1 MFLSSP
7 IHCNINSHLHRF
19 FRLSLTILSLMFV
32 LLLTACQKEAPPQEK
47 RAAPQVTVSQPVVK
61 TIKEYNIF
69 TGSTVAFGSADVVA
83 RVAGELKSADFIASS
98 QVKAGDLLFTIEK
111 EKYIAQRDIDRAL
124 LQSARAELALA
135 STEVKRMEQASK
147 NQAVSELDVDKS
159 KASRDV
165 AIAKVKSA
173 QASLA
178 ASELNL
184 SYTNVVSPI
193 NGVVSRSIVDVGN
206 VVGNEGPTLL
216 TRVNTMQPMYV
227 YFNVPESSVLN
238 MLDSQS
244 YRRSEDK
251 NTPNELSEVEEQNR
265 VAFVERAN
273 ESGFPHQG
281 IVDYIDN
288 EVDMGTGTVDVRLRL
303 SNEDDKFFP
312 GLFVRVKV
320 PGEDIENAVLVK
332 EAAIGSDLGGK
343 YVLVVG
349 DNNIV
354 SLNYVTL
361 GLPQADGHV
370 HVLSGLEG
378 NETYIVNGILRARP
392 GLPVQTKP
400 APSEKEEG

>member
-1 MFLSSP
+1 MFLSSTL
-7 IHCNINSHLHRF
+7 HCNIDSHLKRF
-19 FRLSLTILSLMFV
+19 FSLLLSLLALMFV
-32 LLLTACQKEAPPQEK
+32 LVLTACQEPPAPVE
-47 RAAPQVTVSQPVVK
+47 RAEPSVTVSKPLVK
-61 TIKEYNIF
+61 TIREYSIF

-83 RVAGELKSADFIASS
+83 RVAGKLESADFMASS
-98 QVKAGDLLFTIEK
+98 RVKAGDLLFTIEK
-111 EKYIAQRDIDRAL
+111 EKHQAQRDIDRAL
-124 LQSARAELALA
+124 LQSAKAELALA

-165 AIAKVKSA
+165 AIATVKSA

-184 SYTNVVSPI
+184 SYTKVISPI
-193 NGVVSRSIVDVGN
+193 NGVVSRSMVDVGN
-206 VVGNEGPTLL
+206 LVGQEGTTLL

-238 MLDSQS
+238 MLDSYS
-244 YRRSEDK
+244 NRNSSTEPESSNEVSDLEK
-251 NTPNELSEVEEQNR
+251 NKRP
-265 VAFVERAN
+265 AFVERAN
-273 ESGFPHQG
+273 ESGFPHEG
-281 IVDYIDN
+281 FIDYIDN
-288 EVDMGTGTVDVRLRL
+288 EVDMGTGTVDVRIRL

-320 PGEDIENAVLVK
+320 PGDDINDAILVK

-343 YVLVVG
+343 YVLTIG
-349 DNNIV
+349 EGNIV
-354 SLNYVTL
+354 SLVYITL
-361 GLPQADGHV
+361 GLPQADGFV

-392 GLPVQTKP
+392 GLPVQPKP

>member
-1 MFLSSP
+1 MFLSPSL
-7 IHCNINSHLHRF
+7 HFNIDSHLDRH
-19 FRLSLTILSLMFV
+19 FRSSLAILSLLSV
-32 LLLTACQKEAPPQEK
+32 LLLTACQKEAPAPAE
-47 RAAPQVTVSQPVVK
+47 RAAPSVTVSNPVVK
-61 TIKEYNIF
+61 TIKEYSIF

-83 RVAGELKSADFIASS
+83 RVAGELESADFIASS
-98 QVKAGDLLFTIEK
+98 RVKTGDLLFTIEK
-111 EKYIAQRDIDRAL
+111 EKYQAQRDIDLAL

-184 SYTNVVSPI
+184 SYTKVLSPI
-193 NGVVSRSIVDVGN
+193 DGVVSRSLVDVGN

-216 TRVNTMQPMYV
+216 TRVNAMQPMYV

-238 MLDSQS
+238 MLDSLS
-244 YRRSEDK
+244 YRRSEEQ
-251 NTPNELSEVEEQNR
+251 NTPNEISKVEEQNR
-265 VAFVERAN
+265 TAFVERAN

-320 PGEDIENAVLVK
+320 PGDDINDAVLVK

-354 SLNYVTL
+354 SLIYVTL
-361 GLPQADGHV
+361 GLPQADGFV

-378 NETYIVNGILRARP
+378 NETYIVNGLLRARP
-392 GLPVQTKP
+392 GMPVQTKT
-400 APSEKEEG
+400 EEG

>member
-1 MFLSSP
+1 MFMSP
-7 IHCNINSHLHRF
+7 SLHFNIDSHLNRF
-19 FRLSLTILSLMFV
+19 SRLSLAILSLMFI
-32 LLLTACQKEAPPQEK
+32 LLLTACQKEAPAPAE
-47 RAAPQVTVSQPVVK
+47 RAAPSVTVSKPLVK
-61 TIKEYNIF
+61 TIKEYNIY

-83 RVAGELKSADFIASS
+83 RVAGELESADFIASS
-98 QVKAGDLLFTIEK
+98 RVKAGDLLFTIEK
-111 EKYIAQRDIDRAL
+111 EKYQAQRDIDRAL

-184 SYTNVVSPI
+184 SYTKVLSPI
-193 NGVVSRSIVDVGN
+193 DGVVSRSIVDVGN

-216 TRVNTMQPMYV
+216 TRVNAMQPMYV

-238 MLDSQS
+238 MLDSHS
-244 YRRSEDK
+244 YRRAKEQ
-251 NTPNELSEVEEQNR
+251 NTPNEISEIEEQNR
-265 VAFVERAN
+265 MAFVERAN

-320 PGEDIENAVLVK
+320 PGDEIHDAVLVK
-332 EAAIGSDLGGK
+332 EVAIGSDLGGK
-343 YVLVVG
+343 YVLLVG
-349 DNNIV
+349 ENNIV
-354 SLNYVTL
+354 SLIYVTL
-361 GLPQADGHV
+361 GLPQADGFV

-378 NETYIVNGILRARP
+378 NETYIVNGLLRARP

-400 APSEKEEG
+400 APPEKEEG

>member
-1 MFLSSP
+1 MFLSPSL
-7 IHCNINSHLHRF
+7 HFNIDSHLNRHF
-19 FRLSLTILSLMFV
+19 LAILSLVFV
-32 LLLTACQKEAPPQEK
+32 LLLSACQKDAPAPAE
-47 RAAPQVTVSQPVVK
+47 RAAPSVTISKPLVK
-61 TIKEYNIF
+61 TITEYNIY

-83 RVAGELKSADFIASS
+83 RVAGELESADFIASS
-98 QVKAGDLLFTIEK
+98 RVKAGDLLFQIEK
-111 EKYIAQRDIDRAL
+111 EKYVAQRDIDRAL

-184 SYTNVVSPI
+184 SYTQVVSPI
-193 NGVVSRSIVDVGN
+193 DGVVSRSIVDVGN

-216 TRVNTMQPMYV
+216 TRVNAMQPMYV

-238 MLDSQS
+238 MLDSHS
-244 YRRSEDK
+244 YRRAKEQ
-251 NTPNELSEVEEQNR
+251 NTPNEISEVEEQNR
-265 VAFVERAN
+265 TAFIERAN
-273 ESGFPHQG
+273 ESGFPHEG
-281 IVDYIDN
+281 IIDYIDN
-288 EVDMGTGTVDVRLRL
+288 EVDMGTGTVDVRVRL
-303 SNEDDKFFP
+303 TNEDDKFFP

-354 SLNYVTL
+354 SLIYVTL
-361 GLPQADGHV
+361 GLPQSDGFV

-378 NETYIVNGILRARP
+378 NESYIVNGILRARP

>member
-1 MFLSSP
+1 MFSSSP
-7 IHCNINSHLHRF
+7 YQFNIGLQMNPF
-19 FRLSLTILSLMFV
+19 FRLSLTAVTLLSV
-32 LLLTACQKEAPPQEK
+32 LLLTACTEEPPAPTK
-47 RAAPQVTVSQPVVK
+47 RAAPSVTVSKPLVE
-61 TIKEYNIF
+61 TIKEYSIF

-83 RVAGELKSADFIASS
+83 RVAGQLESVDFIASS
-98 QVKAGDLLFTIEK
+98 HVKAGDLLFTIEK
-111 EKYIAQRDIDRAL
+111 EKYQAQRDIDRAL

-184 SYTNVVSPI
+184 SYTKVVSPI
-193 NGVVSRSIVDVGN
+193 DGVVSRSIVDVGN

-238 MLDSQS
+238 MLDSYS
-244 YRRSEDK
+244 TRSSKEQK
-251 NTPNELSEVEEQNR
+251 AANELNEVEKQNR
-265 VAFVERAN
+265 TAFVERAN
-273 ESGFPHQG
+273 ETGFPHEG
-281 IVDYIDN
+281 FIDYIDN

-320 PGEDIENAVLVK
+320 PGDAIENAVLVK
-332 EAAIGSDLGGK
+332 EVAIGSDLGGK
-343 YVLVVG
+343 YVLLVG
-349 DNNIV
+349 ENNIV
-354 SLNYVTL
+354 SLSYVTL
-361 GLPQADGHV
+361 GLPQADGYV

-378 NETYIVNGILRARP
+378 TETYIVNGLLRARP

-400 APSEKEEG
+400 ASSEKEQG

>member
-1 MFLSSP
+1 MFLSPSL
-7 IHCNINSHLHRF
+7 HFNIDSHLNRH
-19 FRLSLTILSLMFV
+19 FRSSLIILSLMFV
-32 LLLTACQKEAPPQEK
+32 LLLTACQKETPAPVE
-47 RAAPQVTVSQPVVK
+47 RAAPQVTVSQPLVK
-61 TIKEYNIF
+61 TIKEYNIY

-83 RVAGELKSADFIASS
+83 RVAGELESADFIASS
-98 QVKAGDLLFTIEK
+98 RVKAGDLLFTIEK
-111 EKYIAQRDIDRAL
+111 EKYQAQRDIDRAL

-184 SYTNVVSPI
+184 SYTKVLSPI
-193 NGVVSRSIVDVGN
+193 DGVVSRSLVDVGN

-216 TRVNTMQPMYV
+216 TRVNAMQPMYV

-238 MLDSQS
+238 MLDSHS
-244 YRRSEDK
+244 YRRAEEQ
-251 NTPNELSEVEEQNR
+251 NTPNEISEIEEQNR
-265 VAFVERAN
+265 MAFVERAN

-303 SNEDDKFFP
+303 SNEDNKFFP

-320 PGEDIENAVLVK
+320 PGDDINDAVLVK
-332 EAAIGSDLGGK
+332 ENAIGSDLGGK

-349 DNNIV
+349 ADNIV
-354 SLNYVTL
+354 SLIYVTL
-361 GLPQADGHV
+361 GLPQADGYV

-378 NETYIVNGILRARP
+378 NETYIVNGLLRARP
-392 GLPVQTKP
+392 GMPVQTK
-400 APSEKEEG
+400 AEEG

>member
-7 IHCNINSHLHRF
+7 LHSNIDSHLNRF
-19 FRLSLTILSLMFV
+19 FRLSLAILSLLFV
-32 LLLTACQKEAPPQEK
+32 LLLTACQKEAPTQAK
-47 RAAPQVTVSQPVVK
+47 RAAPQVTVSQPIVK
-61 TIKEYNIF
+61 TIKEYNIY

-83 RVAGELKSADFIASS
+83 RVAGELESADFIASS
-98 QVKAGDLLFTIEK
+98 RVKAGDLLFTIEK
-111 EKYIAQRDIDRAL
+111 EKYVAQRDIDRAL

-184 SYTNVVSPI
+184 SYTNVLSPI
-193 NGVVSRSIVDVGN
+193 DGVVSRSIVDVGN

-216 TRVNTMQPMYV
+216 TRVNAMQPMYV

-238 MLDSQS
+238 MLDSHS
-244 YRRSEDK
+244 YRRSEDT
-251 NTPNELSEVEEQNR
+251 NTPNEISEVEEQNR
-265 VAFVERAN
+265 TAFVERAN

-281 IVDYIDN
+281 IIDYIDN
-288 EVDMGTGTVDVRLRL
+288 EVDMGTGTVDVRVRL
-303 SNEDDKFFP
+303 SNEGEKFFP

-320 PGEDIENAVLVK
+320 PGDDINDAILVK
-332 EAAIGSDLGGK
+332 ENAIGSDLGGK

-349 DNNIV
+349 DKNIV
-354 SLNYVTL
+354 HLKYVTL
-361 GLPQADGHV
+361 GLPQAEGFV
-370 HVLSGLEG
+370 HILSGLEG

-400 APSEKEEG
+400 APSEKDEG

>member
-1 MFLSSP
+1 MFLSPSL
-7 IHCNINSHLHRF
+7 HFNIDSHLN
-19 FRLSLTILSLMFV
+19 RLFNSSLVILGLMFIF
-32 LLLTACQKEAPPQEK
+32 LLTACQKEVPAPVE
-47 RAAPQVTVSQPVVK
+47 RAAPSVTVSKPLVK
-61 TIKEYNIF
+61 TIKEYSIF

-83 RVAGELKSADFIASS
+83 RVAGELESADFVASS
-98 QVKAGDLLFTIEK
+98 RVKAGDLLFTIEK
-111 EKYIAQRDIDRAL
+111 EKYQAQRDIDRAL

-193 NGVVSRSIVDVGN
+193 DGVVSRSIVDVGN

-216 TRVNTMQPMYV
+216 TRVNAMQPMYV

-238 MLDSQS
+238 MLDSHS
-244 YRRSEDK
+244 DRRSGEQKTD
-251 NTPNELSEVEEQNR
+251 NELNEIDKSNR
-265 VAFVERAN
+265 NAFVERAN
-273 ESGFPHQG
+273 ETGFPHEG
-281 IVDYIDN
+281 FIDYIDN
-288 EVDMGTGTVDVRLRL
+288 EVDMGTGTVDVRVQL

-320 PGEDIENAVLVK
+320 PGDDINDAILVK

-343 YVLVVG
+343 YVLTVG
-349 DNNIV
+349 EGNIV
-354 SLNYVTL
+354 SLIYITL
-361 GLPQADGHV
+361 GSPQANGFV

-378 NETYIVNGILRARP
+378 DETYIVNGILRARP
-392 GLPVQTKP
+392 GLPVQPKP